1 MSESAQISQELQALL
16 DQFSASGAD
25 ASTTAQYLTAALQS
39 DSALADQFNSEVA
52 LGALKGF
59 AVGAPAGQAANAR
72 NSTGIITFNST
83 EVDKESINALIF
95 QAGHEGQHL
104 VNDVSVA
111 DSQFDS
117 DVNDLAAKGP
127 GQDYTQLVAGNQLA
141 HNQDEAIANIT
152 GWNDYVNNFE
162 NQWSSSHPNG
172 PNPTSAD
179 LYAGKLGYANYFIDI
194 KGNALPGITL
204 NPDLTISATAANITA
219 EGNAYYLGAN
229 LGAVSYPS
237 FNGAWQLSVIAA
249 AVGPNGWGALDFQA
263 IPGLN
268 LGQVATQLNRT
279 AGGTPLGA
287 GSFTIHDTSTNAT
300 NTFSTS
306 SGGTTITSQTATAL
320 GDGTRFDTTTYD
332 PNGQL
337 TQTQS
342 MSDADGAVQN
352 SFSTVYSDYQQTA
365 RLTETSTT
373 NDATAGTRTITNVDY
388 NGAGGTECTFDTKVT
403 PILGNG
409 AAISEVSGTETDDGT
424 VQTAQVSGTGSTI
437 DASNAAITVADGGM
451 TDVTGEGNTVRLGDG
466 ASATLSNADTVENA
480 AGTVHTSGQS
490 LVITG
495 ADGET
500 LSVSEDT
507 NGDGKTDVQEKISL
521 GANGATTTDLKDL
534 TAEGAVSDESLT
546 VAQVDGSK
554 AVSFDQDGNGL
565 FEETDKFN
573 AGDKETDALLFDN
586 STGAQTKDAQYDVST
601 GVIVDILSYDGTG
614 HETDEAF
621 YAPSGQLTGDGVLN
635 LAGQQT
641 DYLVFD
647 PVTGLETQDQQFDL
661 ASHTVADALNF
672 AADGRETDEAFYNP
686 AGQELQDSQFDLS
699 TGMEADRLLFN
710 TAGQE
715 TALLRFDGSGR
726 ETQEQQ
732 FDLST
737 GSVVDALNFNASG
750 QETDEAY
757 YNLAGQEMQD
767 SRFNLSTGMEVDRVL
782 FNTSGQQTDLLV
794 FNASGQEAQDSQFS
808 TTTGDETDRF
818 LYNSAGQ
825 QTDLLFFDPSG
836 QETQDQQFNVSNG
849 TVADVLNY
857 NNAGQESDEAFYNP
871 SGQEIGDARFSPGF
885 SYASEV
891 DIFDANGIQ
900 IERDTFNQ
908 SSGALDEVDLWN
920 GSSPYAYERE
930 VASGGAYFSEV
941 DDYDANSGAMTGGA
955 QFNGQTGAET
965 EYESGGYWYGYN
977 ADSPYYAPS
986 GDDGYG
992 GFGYAGAGYSGGDD
1006 DGDDDWDDMDPVI
1019 LNLQGGKVQT
1029 QSLATSRASF
1039 GMQNNG
1045 QAVKTGWATAG
1056 EGVLVYDA
1064 THSGTVKNEDSLVSG
1079 FDALQTL
1086 DCNGDGRLDASD
1098 AAWSDLKVWVDQSG
1112 TGQFNAGSL
1121 YGMAQLGIA
1130 SIDLRARRV
1139 NQNDHG
1145 NTILDDSS
1153 FTRTD
1158 GTTGDIAGVNL
1169 SFNPMSNLNTVQTQA
1184 STQLN
1189 QLISAMASFAS
1200 PASALTAVSAAND
1213 RRQSPLLAVA
1223 H

>member
-1 MSESAQISQELQALL
+1 MSESTRISQELQTLL
-16 DQFSASGAD
+16 DQFSDSGAD
-25 ASTTAQYLTAALQS
+25 AMATAKFLTAALQS

-52 LGALKGF
+52 LGVLKGF

-83 EVDKESINALIF
+83 EVGKESINALIF

-111 DSQFDS
+111 DNQFDS
-117 DVNDLAAKGP
+117 DVNSLAAKGP

-162 NQWSSSHPNG
+162 NQWNSSHPNG

-179 LYAGKLGYANYFIDI
+179 YYSGKLGYANYFIDI

-204 NPDLTISATAANITA
+204 NPDLTISATAANIAA

-263 IPGLN
+263 IAGLN

-320 GDGTRFDTTTYD
+320 GNGTRFDTTTYD

-337 TQTQS
+337 TRTQS
-342 MSDADGAVQN
+342 MSDASGAVQN

-373 NDATAGTRTITNVDY
+373 NDAAAGTRTITNVDY

-403 PILGNG
+403 PISGNG
-409 AAISEVSGTETDDGT
+409 TAISEVSGTETDDGT

-437 DASNAAITVADGGM
+437 DANHAAITVADGAT

-466 ASATLSNADTVENA
+466 ASATLSDAGTVENA
-480 AGTVHTSGQS
+480 VGTVHTSGHSQ
-490 LVITG
+490 VNTG
-495 ADGET
+495 TDGAT

-507 NGDGKTDVQEKISL
+507 NGDGKADVLEKIAL
-521 GANGATTTDLKDL
+521 DADGTTTTDLKDL
-534 TAEGAVSDESLT
+534 TAVGAVNDESLT

-554 AVSFDQDGNGL
+554 TVSFDQDGNGL

-573 AGDKETDALLFDN
+573 AGGKETDALLFDD
-586 STGAQTKDAQYDVST
+586 STGKQTGDAQYDLST
-601 GVIVDILSYDGTG
+601 GALSDVLSYD
-614 HETDEAF
+614 A
-621 YAPSGQLTGDGVLN
+621 N
-635 LAGQQT
+635 
-641 DYLVFD
+641 
-647 PVTGLETQDQQFDL
+647 
-661 ASHTVADALNF
+661 
-672 AADGRETDEAFYNP
+672 GRETDEAFYNP
-686 AGQELQDSQFDLS
+686 AGQEVQDSQFDLS

-715 TALLRFDGSGR
+715 TELLRFDDSGR

-737 GSVVDALNFNASG
+737 GRVADALNFNATG

-757 YNLAGQEMQD
+757 YNLAGQETQD
-767 SRFNLSTGMEVDRVL
+767 SRFNLSTGMEADRLL
-782 FNTSGQQTDLLV
+782 FNTSGQETDLLD
-794 FNASGQEAQDSQFS
+794 FNASGRETQDSQFS
-808 TTTGDETDRF
+808 TTTGHETDRF
-818 LYNSAGQ
+818 LYDDAGG

-836 QETQDQQFNVSNG
+836 QETQDQQFNVSSG

-857 NNAGQESDEAFYNP
+857 NTAGQETDEAFYNP
-871 SGQEIGDARFSPGF
+871 SGQELSDARFSPGA
-885 SYASEV
+885 SYAYEV
-891 DIFDANGIQ
+891 DTFNTNGNQ

-908 SSGALDEVDLWN
+908 GSGALGEVDLWN

-930 VASGGAYFSEV
+930 VANGGSYFSEV
-941 DDYDANSGAMTGGA
+941 DDYDPNSGAMTGGA

-965 EYESGGYWYGYN
+965 EYENGGYWYDYG
-977 ADSPYYAPS
+977 AGGTYYAPS

-1006 DGDDDWDDMDPVI
+1006 DDDDDWDDMDPVI
-1019 LNLQGGKVQT
+1019 LNLQGGKVHT
-1029 QSLATSRASF
+1029 QSLATSKASF
-1039 GMQNNG
+1039 SMQADG
-1045 QAVKTGWATAG
+1045 QPVKTGWATAG
-1056 EGVLVYDA
+1056 EGMLVYDA
-1064 THSGTVKNEDSLVSG
+1064 AHSGIVKNEDSLVSG
-1079 FDALQTL
+1079 FDALKAL
-1086 DCNGDGRLDASD
+1086 DSNGDGKLDASD
-1098 AAWSDLKVWVDQSG
+1098 AAWSDLKVWVDQGG

-1130 SIDLRARRV
+1130 SIDLRARHM

-1153 FTRTD
+1153 FTRSD

-1189 QLISAMASFAS
+1189 QLIGAMASFAP
-1200 PASALTAVSAAND
+1200 PASALTSLSAAND
-1213 RRQSPLLAVA
+1213 RRHSPVLAVA